1 MNQPTSWLA
10 VFFQENPKKTIYSAY
25 KHGNQQ
31 LDVPPFCDK
40 NIMRGFKNRL
50 KKKKKRF
57 AIDCCRKHDSK
68 SQVNDWIQAL

>member
-1 MNQPTSWLA
+1 MAISNLMYHLFVIRTLC
-10 VFFQENPKKTIYSAY
+10 VV
-25 KHGNQQ
+25 
-31 LDVPPFCDK
+31 L
-40 NIMRGFKNRL
+40 RL